1 MLQEAWIWILI
12 IIGLVV
18 AAPVVADFV
27 GRKDY
32 QDQVNGKKKERKWK
46 GKTRYDNPS
55 PPDMKYEA
63 IKEEAVQ
70 KTKGAL

>member
-18 AAPVVADFV
+18 VAPVVADFI

-46 GKTRYDNPS
+46 GKTRYDSPS
-55 PPDMKYEA
+55 PPDMQYEA